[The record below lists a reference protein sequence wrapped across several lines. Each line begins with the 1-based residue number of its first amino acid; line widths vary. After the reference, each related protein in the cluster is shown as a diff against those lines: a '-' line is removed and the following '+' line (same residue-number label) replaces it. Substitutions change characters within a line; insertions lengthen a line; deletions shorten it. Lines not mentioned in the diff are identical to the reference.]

1 MSKMSELGNLWI
13 GDDVCFFIGE
23 EESMLGVVVE
33 VKDFLFDM
41 ELEGLYNI
49 YNVQYV
55 DNCGDSHIV
64 SISSHDIDAVKQHEL
79 IRR

>member
-13 GDDVCFFIGE
+13 GDPVCFFVAEGE
-23 EESMLGVVVE
+23 SVLGVVTE

-41 ELEGLYNI
+41 EIDGLFNI
-49 YNVQYV
+49 FNVQYV
-55 DNCGDSHIV
+55 DDCGKSHVV